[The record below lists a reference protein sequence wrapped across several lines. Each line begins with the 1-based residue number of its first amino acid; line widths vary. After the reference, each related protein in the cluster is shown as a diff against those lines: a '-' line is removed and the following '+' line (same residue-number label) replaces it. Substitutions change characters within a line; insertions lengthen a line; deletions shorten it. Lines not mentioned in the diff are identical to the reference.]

1 MTIRPPTPGCVQK
14 TLALLG
20 FCAAVIIVL
29 AASITH
35 VWRLER
41 ERERTLDHVAATL
54 ALGALADRQT
64 RPSSAANVD
73 AAAASSIAGVRS
85 IKLRKWDPASHRAG
99 DAISADSSRLASL
112 RTPRIDV
119 RAAPPADGLNT
130 RGSWRQVDI
139 ITDAGDGWIIAS
151 CTVALDAGAGNLW
164 SVSWPF
170 SAPVAAVASLSALI
184 AWWCVH
190 HDVLQP
196 LATLNEVVS
205 APSFLNLADNGVVD
219 RSDVL
224 GEIARGIKDLQR
236 DAVDWRQRAEHVQ
249 RQVEHQVAERTRAIT
264 RELAAV
270 RRALWE
276 DPLTGVKNRR
286 LFEERFA
293 EIFAA
298 QSDAAGDLSVVL
310 FDVDRFKQLNDRLG
324 HAAGDRVLKFVGTLL
339 RQCVREDDLA
349 IRIGGDE
356 FLLVL
361 PGVPADKARALGA
374 RISALFGQYASV
386 IRTLPF
392 KPGLSFGVASIR
404 RDRPADAAAL
414 VELADRQMYAAKG
427 RRSAPGTARAAVPA

>member
-20 FCAAVIIVL
+20 FCAALIIV
-29 AASITH
+29 ATATITH
-35 VWRLER
+35 VWQGWR
-41 ERERTLDHVAATL
+41 ERGRTLDQVAASI
-54 ALGALADRQT
+54 ALAGLADMQT
-64 RPSSAANVD
+64 RPLNPANADANAESSAAG
-73 AAAASSIAGVRS
+73 IRS
-85 IKLRKWDPASHRAG
+85 ITLRRWDPATERLG
-99 DAISADSSRLASL
+99 DPTGLDLLRSASL
-112 RTPRIDV
+112 RAPRVDV
-119 RAAPPADGLNT
+119 RVAQPANGLNS
-130 RGSWRQVDI
+130 RGAWREVDVAMEA
-139 ITDAGDGWIIAS
+139 DRGWIIAS
-151 CTVALDAGAGNLW
+151 CLVALDAGEVGLW
-164 SVSWPF
+164 GDVWPF
-170 SAPVAAVASLSALI
+170 LAPVAAVASLSVLI

-236 DAVDWRQRAEHVQ
+236 DATDWRQRAERVQ

-361 PGVPADKARALGA
+361 PGVPADKAHALAA
-374 RISALFGQYASV
+374 RISALFGQYASIV
-386 IRTLPF
+386 RSLPF

-404 RDRPADAAAL
+404 NDHPTDAAAL
-414 VELADRQMYAAKG
+414 IESADRRMYAAKG
-427 RRSAPGTARAAVPA
+427 RRAARTEKVAVPA